1 MRTTFKIG
9 VVFGMVFSVILIF
22 NMLALARNNSSND
35 LVIEEQ
41 PKSSSY
47 PLFKIGESIEISKVS
62 PSKLTVGENLEVFY
76 IENQTKRRVVY
87 QNNLIS
93 QLNFSPTG
101 DKFGYLVN
109 YDIYDTKIAYDRT
122 TLLYIEDTQTRK
134 PKEFFHGS
142 FRTSGWKWFSDDEV
156 LVSYGCGTECQVQLL
171 INLRSGK
178 EYELQYGV
186 RYSWSPDKN
195 WVFAYNYSNRTGI
208 TVGDKFGNIKFRFNI
223 NPPENEMANTPLAL
237 WSPDSNKLALISK
250 IDGREEFELLIFNAS
265 QKFRKIF
272 RSDVDYM
279 KIFDLKWN
287 ADSKSVT
294 INSNMITF

>member
-41 PKSSSY
+41 PKLSSY

-87 QNNLIS
+87 QNNPIS

-109 YDIYDTKIAYDRT
+109 Y
-122 TLLYIEDTQTRK
+122 
-134 PKEFFHGS
+134 
-142 FRTSGWKWFSDDEV
+142 
-156 LVSYGCGTECQVQLL
+156 
-171 INLRSGK
+171 
-178 EYELQYGV
+178 
-186 RYSWSPDKN
+186 
-195 WVFAYNYSNRTGI
+195 
-208 TVGDKFGNIKFRFNI
+208 
-223 NPPENEMANTPLAL
+223 
-237 WSPDSNKLALISK
+237 
-250 IDGREEFELLIFNAS
+250 
-265 QKFRKIF
+265 
-272 RSDVDYM
+272 
-279 KIFDLKWN
+279 
-287 ADSKSVT
+287 
-294 INSNMITF
+294 